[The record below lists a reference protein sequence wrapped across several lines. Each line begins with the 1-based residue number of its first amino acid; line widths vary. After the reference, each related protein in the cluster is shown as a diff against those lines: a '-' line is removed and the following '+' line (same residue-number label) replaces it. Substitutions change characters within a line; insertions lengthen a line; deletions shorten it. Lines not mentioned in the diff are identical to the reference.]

1 MKRVLSVLWVIQ
13 VLIFSGTSSW
23 ASDSEKS
30 THGTRVIASVR
41 EFDHSHQAWTIF
53 LQKHV
58 NVKGPASTIDYKSIK
73 NDPKDF
79 NEYLKSLTAVSQDE
93 FNRFSQNERLAFLI
107 NAYNAFTVKLVV
119 DHYPVKSIK
128 DIGERSFSNPTASPW
143 KTKFFNLLGEKRH
156 LDNIEHD
163 MIRKQFNEPRIH
175 FAVNCASVGCP
186 ALRNEAFIAS
196 QLEKQLEDAAVS
208 FISDKTRNRYS
219 SETKKLELSSIFK
232 WYGSDFPKKYDSL
245 EAFLAPW
252 ITSNP
257 EHQKII
263 RDKKADVSYLDYDW
277 SLNEEK

>member
-1 MKRVLSVLWVIQ
+1 MRGVLSVLWVVQ
-13 VLIFSGTSSW
+13 FSIFSILSSTTSL

-30 THGTRVIASVR
+30 THETRVISSVR
-41 EFDHSHQAWTIF
+41 EFDHSHQAWTVF

-58 NVKGPASTIDYKSIK
+58 NMKGPASTIDYKSIK
-73 NDPKDF
+73 NDPKDL
-79 NEYLKSLTAVSQDE
+79 NEYLKSLEAVSQDE
-93 FNRFSQNERLAFLI
+93 FNRFSQNDKLAFLI
-107 NAYNAFTVKLVV
+107 NAYNAFTVKLIV

-128 DIGERSFSNPTASPW
+128 DIGSLFSSPW
-143 KTKFFNLLGEKRH
+143 KKKFFRLLGEERH

-186 ALRNEAFIAS
+186 ALRNEAFVAS
-196 QLEKQLEDAAVS
+196 QLDKQLEDAAVS

-219 SETKKLELSSIFK
+219 SEAKKLELSSIFK
-232 WYGSDFPKKYDSL
+232 WYGSDFPKKYGSL
-245 EAFLAPW
+245 EAFLALR